1 MNKKYKFLTVLLI
14 IILCVTLLTTLIACD
29 NNDETAGEVKD
40 TSEFIANGNFEVT
53 TSDTFP
59 KIPGSWTGS
68 AGSTTSGN
76 STDTDDDSLVAGVID
91 TEKTAYDKNKKIWN
105 RLPNPGAV
113 ATTDTNI
120 LMIYNKKDN
129 SYKYTSSNFSL
140 SANKIFEIRLSV
152 KTDKLTEDSYGAYI
166 KVGGD
171 AFVEFE
177 RIKTDGSWQTFTV
190 MLKTSNLS
198 SNSISIVLSNG
209 KDGKKD
215 NKLSNGYA
223 FFDNIIVSEVKD
235 DEGGKTKEE
244 KYNDFAKAS
253 EDNPQQG
260 VNDLTNGD
268 MSFINISGTE
278 NPFTARKWTGVSST
292 GENGDTAPS
301 STDYLERGVIDKN
314 AINVPTIAENVQ
326 AKGKDSKF
334 LMLYNKQATAYGYR
348 ADNRLKIAAGNYYK
362 LTVWVQTKDIE
373 TNGAYVMLKTSTDK
387 NEQIKSIDNIVSNG
401 EWTAVSFFIR
411 GDQKRTKE
419 IYIQVGL
426 GKGGKNHSDNATGAA
441 FFDEITLE
449 TITEDEYLNADE
461 ANKAN
466 LESTLGDNLLDN
478 NAMTNPTNYEP
489 STYDKHDGI
498 PDAYRGSLTSSN
510 QVITL
515 ENTRPSIT
523 KYKYKNLITIDA
535 NNHYR
540 LSFKVKTELIDEDK
554 GIDIILYKKV
564 RDGKDTEITKITEFN
579 SKNLEEDDDILDGNG
594 YIEFAFL
601 IQGDLKDASEIY
613 YEIVMGS
620 GSNLTPDTLV
630 KGKVSI
636 TEFEM
641 YKVNYSDYNSES
653 SGDYVKKYSFKSE
666 SLSISNAEFNQIDIS
681 ATKTEYEDFDEQDF
695 LDKNQKAT
703 FGLPLNWT
711 TSSKEYL
718 KDLYAGVFNVNNTY
732 QQNKLGVGNIMSS
745 WNAPVALNNDNVLV
759 ISTKKALESQID
771 KSWGF
776 TSSSI
781 SLSKGKYYELSV
793 WAYLYEGNT
802 ATINLQSSSKTNI
815 ESFTITADKTGWNE
829 YKFYINAGFDN
840 STVYLQLKLGDN
852 QDATANG
859 TVFFDRPSI
868 NEISS
873 KDLYEKLIKN
883 LSSEEIATTFSTITF
898 DNATDNS
905 DDKKLDTPDGWT
917 GSHADTDAPD
927 GDGKSIAGVFNRD
940 HSSSGWFGGEYEDG
954 KSNKGIEW
962 GTITKDI
969 MDTAPHFN
977 FTTYEESIEGATN
990 NNVLV
995 IHNNAK
1001 SEYTYTTTLAENSL
1015 TENKYYEISL
1025 YVLTYEI
1032 QDKYATIQLKLHNS
1046 TYEFS
1051 SNDARGIK
1059 VNTGGKWV
1067 KYSFLIATEDNA
1079 DIDNV
1084 ELSVSLGTSGED
1096 NYVSGYLFVDNVA
1109 ISEITEDRFNAE
1121 VPEDKYP
1128 ESGTNESDFEFDK
1141 TITATKHR
1149 IVFTE
1154 DDLNKDP
1161 EEEKVKDLDP
1171 LLWLYITTGIIGGLL
1186 LIVVIIYAL
1195 KKFNVF
1201 DKFTKKGNF
1210 NEKGTETYN
1219 RNRVDYNKAN
1229 AQKRDINQKHQD

>member
-14 IILCVTLLTTLIACD
+14 IILCITMLTTLIACD
-29 NNDETAGEVKD
+29 KDDDAVGEVKD

-53 TSDTFP
+53 TSDAFP

-68 AGSTTSGN
+68 AGSTSSGN

-140 SANKIFEIRLSV
+140 SANKYFEIKISV

-177 RIKTDGSWQTFTV
+177 RIKTGGSWQTFTV

-198 SNSISIVLSNG
+198 SNSISVVLSNG

-223 FFDNIIVSEVKD
+223 FFDNVVVSEVKG
-235 DEGGKTKEE
+235 DEGGKTAEE
-244 KYNDFAKAS
+244 KYKDFVKAS
-253 EDNPQQG
+253 EGNEQQNY
-260 VNDLTNGD
+260 NDLTNGD

-278 NPFTARKWTGVSST
+278 QPFTARKWTGVSST

-301 STDYLERGVIDKN
+301 STDYLVRGVIDKN
-314 AINVPTIAENVQ
+314 AIGIPTIAENVNP
-326 AKGKDSKF
+326 KGKDSKF
-334 LMLYNKQATAYGYR
+334 LMLNNIKATAYGYR
-348 ADNRLKIAAGNYYK
+348 SDNRLKISAGNYYK
-362 LTVWVQTKDIE
+362 LTVWVQTKNIE
-373 TNGAYVMLKTSTDK
+373 QNGAYVMLKTSTDK
-387 NEQIKSIDNIVSNG
+387 NEQIKSIDNIVSADG
-401 EWTAVSFFIR
+401 EWKAVSFFIQ

-419 IYIQVGL
+419 IYVQVGL
-426 GKGGKNHSDNATGAA
+426 GKGGKNHSDNAIGAA

-449 TITEDEYLNADE
+449 TITEDEYKNADE
-461 ANKAN
+461 AYQAN
-466 LESTLGDNLLDN
+466 LESTLGENLLDSTII
-478 NAMTNPTNYEP
+478 TNPNNYEP

-498 PDAYRGSLTSSN
+498 PDSYRGELTSSN
-510 QVITL
+510 NVITL
-515 ENTRPSIT
+515 ENKKPSIT

-540 LSFKVKTELIDEDK
+540 LSFKVKTELIDENK
-554 GIDIILYKKV
+554 GIEIILYKKV
-564 RDGKDTEITKITEFN
+564 RDGKDTEITKISEFN
-579 SKNLEEDDDILDGNG
+579 SEGLEDDEIDGEG
-594 YIEFAFL
+594 YTEFAFL
-601 IQGDLKDASEIY
+601 IQGDLKETTEIY

-636 TEFEM
+636 KDFEM

-653 SGDYVKKYSFKSE
+653 SGDYVKKHSFKSE
-666 SLSISNAEFNQIDIS
+666 NHKISNAEFNQIDIS
-681 ATKTEYEDFDEQDF
+681 ATKTEYENFDEKDF
-695 LDKNQKAT
+695 LDKNTKAT
-703 FGLPLNWT
+703 FGLPLSWT

-718 KDLYAGVFNVNNTY
+718 KDLYAGVYNVNNTY
-732 QQNKLGVGNIMSS
+732 QKDKLKVNDIMAGWDSQ
-745 WNAPVALNNDNVLV
+745 VAQNNDNVLV
-759 ISTKKALESQID
+759 ISTQKAFESQID
-771 KSWGF
+771 KPWGF
-776 TSSSI
+776 TSPSI

-793 WAYLYEGNT
+793 WAYLYEGTT

-815 ESFTITADKTGWNE
+815 ESFTITADTTGWNE

-852 QDATANG
+852 QDSISSG
-859 TVFFDRPSI
+859 TVFFDRPSF
-868 NEISS
+868 NEITN

-883 LSSEEIATTFSTITF
+883 LNEKTEIATTFSTTTF
-898 DNATDNS
+898 DNSTDNS

-927 GDGKSIAGVFNRD
+927 GEGKSIAGVFNRD
-940 HSSSGWFGGEYEDG
+940 HSSSGWFGGEYEEG
-954 KSNKGIEW
+954 KTNKGIDFDKILE
-962 GTITKDI
+962 I
-969 MDTAPHFN
+969 MNTAPHFN
-977 FTTYEESIEGATN
+977 FTNYQESIEGSSN
-990 NNVLV
+990 SNVLV

-1032 QDKYATIQLKLHNS
+1032 QDKNATIQLKLHNS

-1059 VNTGGKWV
+1059 VNTNGAWK
-1067 KYSFLIATEDNA
+1067 KYSFFVATQDNA

-1084 ELSVSLGTSGED
+1084 ELSVSLGISEED

-1109 ISEITEDRFNAE
+1109 ISEITEDRFNE
-1121 VPEDKYP
+1121 QVPEDKYP
-1128 ESGTNESDFEFDK
+1128 ASGDDESKFEFDK
-1141 TITATKHR
+1141 TVTEYKHR

-1171 LLWLYITTGIIGGLL
+1171 LLWLYITTGIIGLL
-1186 LIVVIIYAL
+1186 LIIVVVIFAL

-1201 DKFTKKGNF
+1201 DKFSRKGNF